1 MIQYMDDELFHYGIK
16 GMKWGVRRYQN
27 KDGSLTPTGKSR
39 ILKDSRKLAN
49 VSTKYYDAV
58 NKRNALY
65 DIGGVV
71 DSDMERLIRDNKKT
85 TQKLINKLEKKY
97 GSVSVVPVFEKNGY
111 VVERV
116 DAAITK
122 LDNRGRIRSISESS
136 NPVATYNNWRE
147 EDAPRL
153 KKEKAII
160 SRYDKKISSAK
171 SQDEKERLKFELMD
185 ELDKL

>member
-1 MIQYMDDELFHYGIK
+1 MIQYMDDKLFHYGIK

-97 GSVSVVPVFEKNGY
+97 GSVSVVPVFEK
-111 VVERV
+111 
-116 DAAITK
+116 K
-122 LDNRGRIRSISESS
+122 RIRCG
-136 NPVATYNNWRE
+136 A
-147 EDAPRL
+147 
-153 KKEKAII
+153 
-160 SRYDKKISSAK
+160 SRRCNY
-171 SQDEKERLKFELMD
+171 
-185 ELDKL
+185 